1 MFVLP
6 GPPEYNVWRLG
17 TAVTRKLGSAVLR
30 NRIRRL
36 IREFFRLHQNEIQ
49 TPLDIVVVP
58 KRRLDARKLNLDA
71 VTALRERGAL
81 KGGLL
86 ALWRILR
93 CHPLCRGGYDP
104 VPGPR
109 PPAKTG

>member
-1 MFVLP
+1 M
-6 GPPEYNVWRLG
+6 
-17 TAVTRKLGSAVLR
+17 R

-71 VTALRERGAL
+71 VTEELSP
-81 KGGLL
+81 LL
-86 ALWRILR
+86 ALCGARK
-93 CHPLCRGGYDP
+93 PEAARG
-104 VPGPR
+104 
-109 PPAKTG
+109 T